1 MKNLQIHESKLNILF
16 QRIRENDQ
24 ASFREFFI
32 IMQPSIYNF
41 IFRYTCNKETA
52 EDLTQ
57 ETFIKLWIHRTR
69 LNFNSSPKAY
79 LYKIARNLALN
90 HLERKATPDII
101 PTEKDYLVL
110 LSQKTKEDLDEIFFL
125 DDFQK
130 AINLLPERCRATFL
144 LSRFGGFDYSEIAE
158 IMDVSLQ
165 TVKNQMNKAISVL
178 RNLLAYYIN

>member
-1 MKNLQIHESKLNILF
+1 MTQLQIQENKLKTLIK
-16 QRIRENDQ
+16 RIQENDQ
-24 ASFREFFI
+24 SSFREFFF

-57 ETFIKLWIHRTR
+57 ETFIKLWIHRNR
-69 LNFNSSPKAY
+69 LDLHSSPKAY

-90 HLERKATPDII
+90 HLERKTNPENF
-101 PTEKDYLVL
+101 PTESDYLIY
-110 LSQKTKEDLDEIFFL
+110 LSQKTEEDLDEVFFL
-125 DDFQK
+125 DDFQN
-130 AINLLPERCRATFL
+130 AINLLPERCKATFL

-178 RNLLAYYIN
+178 RKLLAHHVN

>member
-1 MKNLQIHESKLNILF
+1 MTQLEIQESRLNALVK
-16 QRIRENDQ
+16 RIQENDQ
-24 ASFREFFI
+24 SSFKEFFF
-32 IMQPSIYNF
+32 IMQPSVYNF
-41 IFRYTCNKETA
+41 IFRYICNKETA

-57 ETFIKLWIHRTR
+57 ETFIKLWISRNK
-69 LNFNSSPKAY
+69 LNLNSSPKAY

-90 HLERKATPDII
+90 HLERKTNQEIFPS
-101 PTEKDYLVL
+101 ENDYLVL

-125 DDFQK
+125 DDFQN

-178 RNLLAYYIN
+178 RKLLAHHVN